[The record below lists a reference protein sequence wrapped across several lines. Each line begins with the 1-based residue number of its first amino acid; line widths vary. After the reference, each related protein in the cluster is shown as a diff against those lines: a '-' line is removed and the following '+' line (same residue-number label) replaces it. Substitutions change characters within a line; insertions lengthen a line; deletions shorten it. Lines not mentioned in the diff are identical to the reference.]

1 MPRVRSVRAHEQVL
15 SAAQELFTER
25 GIDGASMDAIAETSG
40 VSKATIYKHWP
51 DKDAL
56 CLEVLYRLK
65 NQIPVF
71 ETDDLRADLTA
82 LLNYEVKE
90 QKSAAHARLMQHL
103 HAYAAKNHAFAM
115 ALRARIMEPPVNR
128 ITELLKRGLHE
139 GTLRSDLETSVGIAL
154 LLGPMMYR
162 YVTSVTGKPIPQ
174 NLAEQV
180 ADAFWRAYGV
190 APATKPARKIA
201 RASRRR

>member
-1 MPRVRSVRAHEQVL
+1 MPRVRSAHAHEQVL
-15 SAAQELFTER
+15 SAAQELFSER

-65 NQIPVF
+65 NQIPIF

-139 GTLRSDLETSVGIAL
+139 GSLRSDLEISVGIAL

-180 ADAFWRAYGV
+180 ADAFWRAYSV

-201 RASRRR
+201 RSKRN

>member
-1 MPRVRSVRAHEQVL
+1 MPRVRSARAHEQVL
-15 SAAQELFTER
+15 SAAQELFSER

-65 NQIPVF
+65 NQIPIF

-128 ITELLKRGLHE
+128 ITELIKRGLHE
-139 GTLRSDLETSVGIAL
+139 GSLRSDLEISVGIAL

-201 RASRRR
+201 PSKRN

>member
-15 SAAQELFTER
+15 IAAQELFSER

-65 NQIPVF
+65 NQIPIF

-139 GTLRSDLETSVGIAL
+139 GSLRSDLEISVGIAL

-180 ADAFWRAYGV
+180 ADAFWRAYSV

-201 RASRRR
+201 RSKRN

>member
-1 MPRVRSVRAHEQVL
+1 MPRVRSAHAHEQVL
-15 SAAQELFTER
+15 SAAQELFSER

-65 NQIPVF
+65 NQIPIF

-128 ITELLKRGLHE
+128 ITELLRRGLHE
-139 GTLRSDLETSVGIAL
+139 GSLRSDLEISVGIAL

-180 ADAFWRAYGV
+180 ADAFWRAYSV

-201 RASRRR
+201 RSKRN

>member
-1 MPRVRSVRAHEQVL
+1 MPRVRSAHAHEQVL
-15 SAAQELFTER
+15 SAAQELFSER

-65 NQIPVF
+65 NQIPIF

-139 GTLRSDLETSVGIAL
+139 GSLRSDLEISVGIAL

-190 APATKPARKIA
+190 APSTKPAGKTAPSKRN
-201 RASRRR
+201 

>member
-15 SAAQELFTER
+15 NAAQELFSER

-56 CLEVLYRLK
+56 CLEVLHRLK

-71 ETDDLRADLTA
+71 ETSDLRADLTS

-90 QKSAAHARLMQHL
+90 QKSEAHARLMQHL
-103 HAYAAKNHAFAM
+103 HAYAAKNHTFAM

-128 ITELLKRGLHE
+128 ITELLKRGLRE
-139 GTLRSDLETSVGIAL
+139 GSLRSDLEIYIGVAL

-162 YVTSVTGKPIPQ
+162 YVTVVIGRPEPQ
-174 NLAEQV
+174 NLADQV
-180 ADAFWRAYGV
+180 VDAFWRAYGV
-190 APATKPARKIA
+190 VPATKPTTKAA
-201 RASRRR
+201 PRRHP

>member
-15 SAAQELFTER
+15 NAAQELFSER

-56 CLEVLYRLK
+56 CLEVLHRLK

-71 ETDDLRADLTA
+71 ETSDLRADLTS

-90 QKSAAHARLMQHL
+90 QKSEAYARLMQHL

-115 ALRARIMEPPVNR
+115 ALRARVMEPPVNR
-128 ITELLKRGLHE
+128 ITELLKRGLCE
-139 GTLRSDLETSVGIAL
+139 GSLRSDLEISIGVAL

-162 YVTSVTGKPIPQ
+162 YVAVVIGKPEPQ
-174 NLAEQV
+174 NLADQV
-180 ADAFWRAYGV
+180 VDAFWRAYGV
-190 APATKPARKIA
+190 VPATKPATKA
-201 RASRRR
+201 APRRHP

>member
-1 MPRVRSVRAHEQVL
+1 MPRVRSARAHEQVL
-15 SAAQELFTER
+15 CAAQELFSER

-65 NQIPVF
+65 NQIPIF

-90 QKSAAHARLMQHL
+90 QKSAEHARLMQHL
-103 HAYAAKNHAFAM
+103 HSYAAKNHTFAM
-115 ALRARIMEPPVNR
+115 ALRARIMEPPVSR
-128 ITELLKRGLHE
+128 ITELLKRGLRE
-139 GTLRSDLETSVGIAL
+139 SSLRSDLEISIGVAL

-162 YVTSVTGKPIPQ
+162 YVTAVTGKPLPQ
-174 NLAEQV
+174 DLAEQV
-180 ADAFWRAYGV
+180 VDAFWRAYGV
-190 APATKPARKIA
+190 VPATKAIRKNA
-201 RASRRR
+201 PRRRR

>member
-1 MPRVRSVRAHEQVL
+1 MPRVRSARAHEQVL
-15 SAAQELFTER
+15 IAAQELFSER

-65 NQIPVF
+65 NQIPIF

-128 ITELLKRGLHE
+128 ITEFLKRGLRE
-139 GTLRSDLETSVGIAL
+139 GSLRSDLEISVCVAL

-162 YVTSVTGKPIPQ
+162 YVTAVTGKPLPH

-180 ADAFWRAYGV
+180 VDAFWRAYGV
-190 APATKPARKIA
+190 ELATKPIQKTAP
-201 RASRRR
+201 RRR

>member
-1 MPRVRSVRAHEQVL
+1 MARVRSARAHEQVL
-15 SAAQELFTER
+15 SAAQELFSER
-25 GIDGASMDAIAETSG
+25 GIDGASMDSIAETSG

-65 NQIPVF
+65 NQIPIF
-71 ETDDLRADLTA
+71 ETNDLRADLTA
-82 LLNYEVKE
+82 LLDYEVKE

-103 HAYAAKNHAFAM
+103 HSYAAKNHAFAI

-128 ITELLKRGLHE
+128 ITELLKRGLRE
-139 GTLRSDLETSVGIAL
+139 GSLRSDLEMSVGVAL

-162 YVTSVTGKPIPQ
+162 YVTAVTGKPLAQ
-174 NLAEQV
+174 NLAEKV
-180 ADAFWRAYGV
+180 VDAFWRAYGV
-190 APATKPARKIA
+190 VPATNPRRKTA
-201 RASRRR
+201 PRRRS

>member
-1 MPRVRSVRAHEQVL
+1 MPRVRSARAHEQVL
-15 SAAQELFTER
+15 SAAQELFSER

-65 NQIPVF
+65 NQIPIF

-90 QKSAAHARLMQHL
+90 QKSAAHTRLMQHL

-115 ALRARIMEPPVNR
+115 ELRARIMEPPVNR

-139 GTLRSDLETSVGIAL
+139 GSLRSDLEISVGIAL

-162 YVTSVTGKPIPQ
+162 YVTAVTGKPIPQ

-190 APATKPARKIA
+190 VPAAKPARKIA
-201 RASRRR
+201 PGRRR

>member
-1 MPRVRSVRAHEQVL
+1 MARVRSARAHEQVL
-15 SAAQELFTER
+15 SAAQELFSER
-25 GIDGASMDAIAETSG
+25 GIDGASMDAIAESSG

-65 NQIPVF
+65 NQIPIF

-82 LLNYEVKE
+82 LLNYEIQE
-90 QKSAAHARLMQHL
+90 QKSAAHAKLMQHL
-103 HAYAAKNHAFAM
+103 HSYAAKNQAFAM
-115 ALRARIMEPPVNR
+115 ALRARIMQPPVNR
-128 ITELLKRGLHE
+128 ISELLTRGLRE
-139 GTLRSDLETSVGIAL
+139 GSLTSNLEIPVGVAL

-162 YVTSVTGKPIPQ
+162 YVTSMTGKPSPR

-180 ADAFWRAYGV
+180 VDAFWRAYGL
-190 APATKPARKIA
+190 APSAAKRKT
-201 RASRRR
+201 RPRRT